1 MKNFAENQRK
11 KLVFNILSPP
21 IMKNFKNG
29 IENLPIFSTLHVQ
42 IGKIFKKLSFSNFDY
57 RAFDNGISK
66 SDRVA

>member
-1 MKNFAENQRK
+1 
-11 KLVFNILSPP
+11 
-21 IMKNFKNG
+21 MKNFKNG